1 MFQNI
6 SNSIY
11 FSFHFY
17 PCSFYSHTQPLCVS
31 LKGYSTLLFKWTKIF
46 EWKKDVLKKG
56 TILSKS
62 DYHHLFQWETVRKAF
77 QMIFDSFCRIF
88 IFKRLTDLYLHE
100 INIHLATS

>member
-46 EWKKDVLKKG
+46 EWKKDVLKKAQSYQSQIII
-56 TILSKS
+56 TFFSER
-62 DYHHLFQWETVRKAF
+62 Q
-77 QMIFDSFCRIF
+77 
-88 IFKRLTDLYLHE
+88 
-100 INIHLATS
+100 